1 MKKRNPW
8 EPKPLLDDCPWSM
21 FPNIGLPRFV
31 GFMAVAFWIGLV
43 GIVAVLEA
51 HPWLRVL
58 PSAILGAWAVY
69 YICAR
74 LGGGAAFVGG
84 AAPPIRPDSAFQARL
99 AFDFM
104 SIVVLATTVYSV
116 VSS

>member
-8 EPKPLLDDCPWSM
+8 EPKPLLDDHPWSL
-21 FPNIGLPRFV
+21 FPNIDLPRFV
-31 GFMAVAFWIGLV
+31 EFMAVAIWIGLV
-43 GIVAVLEA
+43 GVIAVLKA
-51 HPWLRVL
+51 HSWLRVL
-58 PSAILGAWAVY
+58 PTAVLGAWALH

-74 LGGGAAFVGG
+74 LGGRAAHVGG
-84 AAPPIRPDSAFQARL
+84 AAPPIRPDSPFQARL

-104 SIVVLATTVYSV
+104 SIVVLATTVYSL